1 MGKVGQQHMAVLDS
15 HTLLSASK
23 SREKRPGTI
32 LRLPMIGTL
41 CYKGMK
47 VLIDMEGFEWWVLLK
62 WVRLGQDN
70 SGTTTLLAAR
80 H

>member
-1 MGKVGQQHMAVLDS
+1 
-15 HTLLSASK
+15 
-23 SREKRPGTI
+23 
-32 LRLPMIGTL
+32 MIGTL